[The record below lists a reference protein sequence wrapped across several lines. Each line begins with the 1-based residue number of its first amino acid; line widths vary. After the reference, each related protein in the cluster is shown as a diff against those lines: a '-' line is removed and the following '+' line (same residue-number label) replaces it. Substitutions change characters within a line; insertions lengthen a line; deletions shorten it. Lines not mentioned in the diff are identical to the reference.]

1 MKIGKRRIKINKII
15 PRKFTEVS
23 KIIKI
28 KLKLKKKKTI
38 KGKNKIKI
46 ISTRDEESDIMI

>member
-28 KLKLKKKKTI
+28 KLKLKKKTI

>member
-1 MKIGKRRIKINKII
+1 M
-15 PRKFTEVS
+15 S

-28 KLKLKKKKTI
+28 KLKLKKTI

-46 ISTRDEESDIMI
+46 ISTRDEESDIMILLNFPQKYFFSKDQQKDKNVRN